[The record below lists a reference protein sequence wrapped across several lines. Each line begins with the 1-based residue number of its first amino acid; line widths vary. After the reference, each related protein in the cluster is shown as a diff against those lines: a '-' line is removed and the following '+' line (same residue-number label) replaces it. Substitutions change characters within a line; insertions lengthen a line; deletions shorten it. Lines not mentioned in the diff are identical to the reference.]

1 MSCCCCQGL
10 EWCAKFCCAGL
21 NKQRESTYVGI
32 QYSHVPIAK
41 LFPNRPITEQ
51 PSGKDLQLA
60 DVRSSSH
67 IGDLCHVSS
76 KFQSLTMYREKA
88 IDLTKDAIVQFSLQ
102 YDTHQSKLRVDL
114 QYASNLMG
122 FCNGDPIQCDPL
134 VKLHLEPDN
143 EETFQSKI
151 IKGTQNPVFNQI
163 FQFGGL
169 LIDYMK
175 LQTLV
180 FRFYN
185 HALSNKL
192 IGKACLQLCNVDLLG
207 VVVQIKI
214 IHNEKKEV

>member
-67 IGDLCHVSS
+67 IGDLCHVNS

-88 IDLTKDAIVQFSLQ
+88 IDPTKDAIVQFSLQ

-114 QYASNLMG
+114 EYASNLMG
-122 FCNGDPIQCDPL
+122 FYNSDPIPQCDPL
-134 VKLHLEPDN
+134 VKLHLVPDR
-143 EETFQSKI
+143 EETLQSKI

-163 FQFGGL
+163 FHFGGL
-169 LIDYMK
+169 LIEYMK

-180 FRFYN
+180 FQFYN
-185 HALSNKL
+185 HALNNEL
-192 IGKACLQLCNVDLLG
+192 IGEASLQLCDVNLSG
-207 VVVQIKI
+207 AVVKMKI
-214 IHNEKKEV
+214 IHEEV